1 MRVSTNI
8 QFDAGLRAMTTQQSE
23 IARLSQQISGERK
36 VLNPGD
42 DPIAAA
48 REVTLTATK
57 AAYEQ
62 MIKNQGDVNDSLKQ
76 IENTLDTA
84 REAIGTF
91 RTKLIALNSGAL
103 NDADRA
109 SHIKDMESLRDQLIS
124 VANQSDGNGNFLFS
138 GYAAKTQP
146 FVADGAGQI
155 AYNGDIGV
163 REVQIGPTRTM
174 AANMTGDYLFMS
186 VPTGNGKVE
195 GTATS
200 TNTGSGY
207 MKNVSVTDNAAWKA
221 AEAAGPYSVEFVSTT
236 TGTTT
241 NGIAVNQTVTDPAA
255 WGKAAA
261 NKPFSL
267 EFTDATTYTLTD
279 GKGVTSTGTY
289 TPGAPLTINGMQM
302 NFGTD
307 PAAGDKFA
315 IGDVAGKYQVSN
327 GAGAVVGTGTIDPAK
342 GGSVTFAGITL
353 DVSGVPNA
361 GDTFTFKQ
369 PGTADIFASM
379 QAAIDAAKIPAAD
392 AANGATQRNN
402 VLREMMA
409 NIDGGLNRLL
419 DATTTLGSRQDE
431 LDALTGQDT
440 VSRDNVSAQITK
452 EVGMGT
458 QDLVAAISE
467 LAQRN
472 LSLQAAQK
480 VYAQVS
486 NMSLF
491 NII

>member
-8 QFDAGLRAMTTQQSE
+8 QFDAGLRAMTNQQSE
-23 IARLSQQISGERK
+23 INRLSQQISGERK

-62 MIKNQGDVNDSLKQ
+62 MLKNQSDVDGSLKLV
-76 IENTLDTA
+76 EGNLDTA
-84 REAIGTF
+84 HDVLDQF
-91 RTKLIALNSGAL
+91 RTKLIALNSGSL

-109 SHIKDMESLRDQLIS
+109 SHIKDMESLRTSLMA
-124 VANQSDGNGNFLFS
+124 VANQTDSNGNFLFS
-138 GYAAKTQP
+138 GFAAKTQP
-146 FVADGAGQI
+146 FVSNAAGQV
-155 AYNGDIGV
+155 AYNGDTGV
-163 REVQIGPTRTM
+163 REVQVGPSRTV
-174 AANMTGDYLFMS
+174 ASNITGDYLFMS
-186 VPTGNGKVE
+186 VPTGNGRVE
-195 GTATS
+195 GNATT

-207 MKNVSVTDNAAWKA
+207 MKNVSVSDNTAWKA
-221 AEAAGPYSVEFVSTT
+221 AQAAGPYSVDFVSTT

-241 NGIAVNQTVTDPAA
+241 NGVAVNQTVTDPAA

-261 NKPFSL
+261 NKPFGI
-267 EFTDATTYTLTD
+267 EFGAGNTYTLTD
-279 GKGVTSTGTY
+279 GKGVATTGTY
-289 TPGAPLTINGMQM
+289 TPGSPLTVNGMQM
-302 NFGTD
+302 NFGAT

-315 IGDVAGKYQVSN
+315 IGDVAGKYEVRN
-327 GAGAVVGTGTIDPAK
+327 GAGAVVTTGAIDPK
-342 GGSVTFAGITL
+342 VGGSVTVAGITL
-353 DVSGVPNA
+353 DIAGVPNA
-361 GDTFTFKQ
+361 GDSFKFKTS
-369 PGTADIFASM
+369 GTADIFASM
-379 QAAIDAAKIPAAD
+379 QTAIDAAKIPAAD
-392 AANGATQRNN
+392 AANGGTQRNN

-409 NIDGGLNRLL
+409 NIDGGLDRMLEGI
-419 DATTTLGSRQDE
+419 TTVGSRQNE
-431 LDALTGQDT
+431 LEGLTSQDT
-440 VSRDNVSAQITK
+440 LSRDNVSAQITK

-458 QDLVAAISE
+458 EDLVAAISE

-486 NMSLF
+486 SMSLF

>member
-8 QFDAGLRAMTTQQSE
+8 QFDAGLRAMTNQQSE
-23 IARLSQQISGERK
+23 INRLAQQISGERK

-62 MIKNQGDVNDSLKQ
+62 MLKNQSDVDGSLKLV
-76 IENTLDTA
+76 EGNLDTA
-84 REAIGTF
+84 HDVLDQF
-91 RTKLIALNSGAL
+91 RTKLIALNSGSL

-109 SHIKDMESLRDQLIS
+109 SHIKDMESLRTSLMA
-124 VANQSDGNGNFLFS
+124 VANQTDSNGNFLFS
-138 GYAAKTQP
+138 GFAAKTQP
-146 FVADGAGQI
+146 FVSNAAGQV
-155 AYNGDIGV
+155 AYNGDTGV
-163 REVQIGPTRTM
+163 REVQVGPSRTV
-174 AANMTGDYLFMS
+174 ASNITGDYLFMS
-186 VPTGNGKVE
+186 VPTGNGRVE
-195 GTATS
+195 GNATT

-207 MKNVSVTDNAAWKA
+207 MKNVSVSDNTAWKA
-221 AEAAGPYSVEFVSTT
+221 AQAAGPYSVNFVSTT

-241 NGIAVNQTVTDPAA
+241 NGVAVNQTVTDPAA

-261 NKPFSL
+261 NKPFSI
-267 EFTDATTYTLTD
+267 EFGAANSYTLTD
-279 GKGVTSTGTY
+279 GKGVATTGTY
-289 TPGAPLTINGMQM
+289 TPGSPLTVNGMQM
-302 NFGTD
+302 NFGAT

-315 IGDVAGKYQVSN
+315 VGDVAGKYEVRN
-327 GAGAVVGTGTIDPAK
+327 GAGAVVTTGAIDPK
-342 GGSVTFAGITL
+342 VGGSVTVAGITL
-353 DVSGVPNA
+353 DVAGVPNA
-361 GDTFTFKQ
+361 GDSFKFKTS
-369 PGTADIFASM
+369 GTADIFASM
-379 QAAIDAAKIPAAD
+379 QTAIDAAKIPAAD

-409 NIDGGLNRLL
+409 NIDGGLDRMLEGI
-419 DATTTLGSRQDE
+419 TTVGSRQNE
-431 LDALTGQDT
+431 LEALTSQDT
-440 VSRDNVSAQITK
+440 LSRDNVSAQITK

-458 QDLVAAISE
+458 DDLVAAISE